1 MVETSVDEKVE
12 PEKKRNVTDQRF
24 LTKPPNQ
31 SVVKPKGEGKSLPKS
46 QRGYRTQHFYHHYG
60 IPRHIRPNC
69 HKLKALKNS
78 NAQRSRG
85 PRHGKGNWTAE

>member
-31 SVVKPKGEGKSLPKS
+31 SVVKPKGEGNLS
-46 QRGYRTQHFYHHYG
+46 QS
-60 IPRHIRPNC
+60 
-69 HKLKALKNS
+69 HKEVLELNTSTIIVEFQDTSDPIVISFK
-78 NAQRSRG
+78 
-85 PRHGKGNWTAE
+85 H